1 MIIKKVALGNSEE
14 AFIEDSFSEG
24 LNIIASDDN
33 NKGKTIIIQSILYTI
48 GNRPI
53 FPSSFEYK
61 KYYYYLE
68 FMHNSDLYIVVRVGD
83 SYIVKSGDGIRIFDG
98 MSEFKRFWTN
108 KIFPLP
114 NIVVNGSLKIVDMEL
129 FVQLFFVGQDGK
141 DTSTIFNPG
150 FYHKEDFRNMLLS
163 YSGDFSIE
171 MNSDEIRKKKQKIKT
186 LKNKRD
192 EQLKLSDFY
201 KSSATAT
208 EYLSHIKDQ
217 DAFHKRI
224 EDMDE
229 VTGKIA
235 EVRKKRTHLAT
246 RKSLW
251 NTTLKEL
258 RSLNR
263 NIEVGEL
270 RCMDCN
276 SSNITFKGKG
286 KNTYSFDVSTPEM
299 RSQIIFSIEEKIADI
314 NEEIS
319 RHDYE
324 IAKLQIELQTLMD
337 DDDVT
342 IENIMAYKQGFH
354 SVEEIEKTLVE
365 LDTEITQL
373 SDGVKAGIKSSD
385 ESKEKREQFFSL
397 FIVLMNTKKHI
408 IDIEGTDDYE
418 DVFTKRGTTISG
430 SEETVFYV
438 ARLIS
443 TAEMIKHECPIIM
456 DSFRAEDLSTD
467 KEERVL
473 TMFAELSN
481 QCILT
486 TTLKS
491 EEVGK
496 YSERSDINLIDYSNH
511 MSFKLLSEAYVF
523 EFKMLLETL
532 HIDI

>member
-1 MIIKKVALGNSEE
+1 MIIKKVALGNNEE

-24 LNIIASDDN
+24 LNIIESDDN

-48 GNRPI
+48 GNKPI
-53 FPSSFEYK
+53 FPNSFDYK

-68 FMHNSDLYIVVRVGD
+68 FMHENEPYIVIRVGD
-83 SYIVKSGDGIRIFDG
+83 SYVVKSVDGIRIFDG

-114 NIVVNGSLKIVDMEL
+114 NIVVKGNLRIVDMEL

-141 DTSTIFNPG
+141 DTSTIFNSG
-150 FYHKEDFRNMLLS
+150 FYHKEDFINLLLS
-163 YSGDFSIE
+163 YSGDFTVE
-171 MNSDEIRKKKQKIKT
+171 MNPNDLQKKKQKIKE
-186 LKNKRD
+186 LKDKRD
-192 EQLKLSDFY
+192 EQLMLSDFY

-217 DAFHKRI
+217 EAFHNRI
-224 EDMDE
+224 NDIEE
-229 VTGKIA
+229 ITGKISEA
-235 EVRKKRTHLAT
+235 RKKRTNLAT

-251 NTTLKEL
+251 NGTLKEL

-263 NIEVGEL
+263 DIEVGEL

-276 SSNITFKGKG
+276 SSNIAFKGKG
-286 KNTYSFDVSTPEM
+286 KTTFSFDVSTPEM
-299 RSQIIFSIEEKIADI
+299 RNQIISSIEEKIKDI

-319 RHDYE
+319 GYDYE
-324 IAKLQIELQTLMD
+324 IKELQDRLQTLMD

-342 IENIMAYKQGFH
+342 IENVMAYKQGFH
-354 SVEEIEKTLVE
+354 SVEEIEKALVKI
-365 LDTEITQL
+365 DNEIKQL
-373 SDGVKAGIKSSD
+373 SDELKVGIQNSD
-385 ESKEKREQFFSL
+385 EAREKRKQFFSQ
-397 FIVLMNTKKHI
+397 FILLMNSKKHA
-408 IDIEGTDDYE
+408 IDIESTDDYE

-473 TMFAELSN
+473 TMFSQLPN

-491 EEVGK
+491 EEDGK
-496 YSERSDINLIDYSNH
+496 YSGREDINVIDYSSH
-511 MSFKLLSEAYVF
+511 TSFKLLSEVYVK
-523 EFKMLLETL
+523 EFKKLLENL
-532 HIDI
+532 HIGI